1 MTLAPDP
8 VLRGYLCDSLAI
20 LERSLSW
27 SGQGA
32 RPAYRV
38 AAAQLRLLLCDTT
51 RVHGRIVDVS
61 LAPRLFPEL
70 SLHPLQMDAAGEVQ
84 IDRGAERL
92 PRLVWL
98 SQAVAWP
105 IPGGEAWTPRDAI
118 RWVCDRD
125 GGVHV
130 DPQPR
135 AAPLPD
141 LERWIL
147 AIAAYVGEELSRL
160 VQSTT
165 GE

>member
-1 MTLAPDP
+1 MTLALDP
-8 VLRGYLCDSLAI
+8 VLRNYLSDSLAI
-20 LERSLSW
+20 LKQSLAW

-38 AAAQLRLLLCDTT
+38 AATQLRLLLCDTT
-51 RVHGRIVDVS
+51 RVHGRILDVS
-61 LAPRLFPEL
+61 LAPRLFPDL
-70 SLHPLQMDAAGEVQ
+70 SLHPLNLNANGEVQ

-92 PRLVWL
+92 PRLAWL
-98 SQAVAWP
+98 TRPVA
-105 IPGGEAWTPRDAI
+105 GGEAWTPRDAI

-141 LERWIL
+141 LERWIVS
-147 AIAAYVGEELSRL
+147 IGAYIYEELSHL
-160 VQSTT
+160 VEST
-165 GE
+165 